1 MPSNTLASGID
12 APATETDW
20 VVTLLKELEALKT
33 TDENLPAVI
42 NAHTI
47 GVTWSAEEVKEL
59 EALTATNES
68 LPEDS
73 PRGLLSVRLSVLT
86 EDTTSPIRQELD
98 LWRQANSDRVRVVGV
113 ARDLNVSATKVP
125 PWKRKDLGE
134 WLQNRA
140 PEFDVLY
147 FWKLDRFVRRI
158 LDLQVMIQW
167 CQRFEKNLKS
177 LNDPIDL
184 SSPLGTTITTLIA
197 AIAEIEAANTGV
209 RVASLWQF
217 NKTQEKWLT
226 GSPVYGYKTVKGPD
240 GKYVLDYEKEHYRP
254 IRWVIEALL
263 KRTKKPSAYKLTK
276 ILNRAGVPGPQGGLW
291 YGTSLLIIL
300 RNPALMGLRTEER
313 KEHDGAKRSQLV
325 YGSDGRPIRVGPP
338 IATEEEF
345 EELQKV
351 LDGMSRRNL
360 NPWTP
365 GATKFLG
372 VIICAQCKGNYTKRT
387 SVNRG
392 KKYIYLR
399 CRACKSKGE
408 SPEELYGSL
417 VDVVLEELGS
427 YPVEHRE
434 YARGAETRK
443 KLKEIEAGISHYMK
457 ELAPGG
463 KFARGGFVQETA
475 EETLSS
481 LMRQMDEIDP
491 EAAQDRWVY
500 TAGGKTYR
508 EEWESGGMEQ
518 MSLDLLRAGIKFVV
532 SEGQDGEDT
541 VGALLIPEDV
551 KQRLAI
557 QEDQFDQQF

>member
-1 MPSNTLASGID
+1 MSSNTLPAAVS
-12 APATETDW
+12 AP
-20 VVTLLKELEALKT
+20 
-33 TDENLPAVI
+33 
-42 NAHTI
+42 TI
-47 GVTWSAEEVKEL
+47 GVTWSADEIKEL
-59 EALTATNES
+59 EALKAINES
-68 LPEDS
+68 LPEDAQ
-73 PRGLLSVRLSVLT
+73 RGLLSVRLSILT

-98 LWRQANSDRVRVVGV
+98 LWRQANSDGVRVVGV

-125 PWKRKDLGE
+125 PWKRKDLGD
-134 WLQNRA
+134 WLQNRV

-167 CQRFEKNLKS
+167 CQRYEKNLKS

-209 RVASLWQF
+209 RVASLWEF
-217 NKTQEKWLT
+217 NKTQDKWLT
-226 GSPVYGYKTVKGPD
+226 GAPMYGYKTVKGPD
-240 GKYVLDYEKEHYRP
+240 GKYVLDYDEEPYRNL
-254 IRWVIEALL
+254 RWVIEALL
-263 KRTKKPSAYKLTK
+263 KRKKKPSAYRLCK
-276 ILNRAGVPGPQGGLW
+276 ILNRAGIPGPNGGLW

-313 KEHDGAKRSQLV
+313 KEYDGPKRSQLV
-325 YGSDGRPIRVGPP
+325 YGSDGKPIKVGPP
-338 IATEEEF
+338 IATPEEF
-345 EELQKV
+345 EELQQV

-360 NPWTP
+360 TPWTP

-372 VIICAQCKGNYTKRT
+372 VISCARCGGNYTKRT

-392 KKYIYLR
+392 KQYTYLR
-399 CRACKSKGE
+399 CRICKSKGE
-408 SPEELYGSL
+408 SPEELYSSL
-417 VDVVLEELGS
+417 VDVVLDELGE

-475 EETLSS
+475 EETLNN

-491 EAAQDRWVY
+491 EAAKDRWVY

-518 MSLDLLRAGIKFVV
+518 MSKDLLRAGIKFVI
-532 SEGQDGEDT
+532 SEGQAGEDT

-557 QEDQFDQQF
+557 REDHFERQF